1 MGRCMAISLSEF
13 PPSDLASFLRLCDG
27 EWLTVRSR
35 FQLQDGDDDDAL
47 PNPPGGDELEASA
60 GPAIEGPFGGDDP
73 GRTAAESQ
81 EHWHDSARGALL
93 VAYLEP
99 GEPHEPGA
107 LQVTPPAPDSRAGT
121 PQRLH
126 FQAGGGFERRDQAG
140 NALSHGTWELWSD
153 GSLELTQAGIN
164 TVVRERIWFTKPNL
178 RLRSS
183 VERRLDGSPARA
195 SFSSE
200 IRRVSRPAP

>member
-1 MGRCMAISLSEF
+1 LSEF

-35 FQLQDGDDDDAL
+35 FELQTTGDDDA
-47 PNPPGGDELEASA
+47 NPTPPAGAALEASEGQA
-60 GPAIEGPFGGDDP
+60 IQGPYGSDDP
-73 GRTAAESQ
+73 DPTAAAPQ
-81 EHWHDSARGALL
+81 EQWHDSARGALL

-99 GEPHEPGA
+99 LEPDEPGG
-107 LQVTPPAPDSRAGT
+107 LLVTPPTLDSRPVT

-126 FQAGGGFERRDQAG
+126 FQASGIFERQDQAG
-140 NALSHGTWELWSD
+140 IAQSQGAWELWSD
-153 GSLELTQAGIN
+153 GSLELTQAG
-164 TVVRERIWFTKPNL
+164 TEAVVRERIWFTKPNL

-183 VERRLDGSPARA
+183 VERHLDGTPARA

>member
-1 MGRCMAISLSEF
+1 MAISLSEF

-35 FQLQDGDDDDAL
+35 FELQATGDDDAK
-47 PNPPGGDELEASA
+47 PTSPARAGQEASA
-60 GPAIEGPFGGDDP
+60 GQAIQGPFDGDDP
-73 GRTAAESQ
+73 DPTAAAPQ
-81 EHWHDSARGALL
+81 EQWHDSARGALL

-99 GEPHEPGA
+99 VEPDEPGG
-107 LQVTPPAPDSRAGT
+107 LLVTPPTLDSRPGP

-126 FQAGGGFERRDQAG
+126 FQAGGGFERQDQAG
-140 NALSHGTWELWSD
+140 NALSHGNWQLWSD
-153 GSLELTQAGIN
+153 GSLELAQNGADS
-164 TVVRERIWFTKPNL
+164 VVRERIWFTKPNL

-183 VERRLDGSPARA
+183 VERGRDGSPSRA

>member
-1 MGRCMAISLSEF
+1 MSRCMAISLSEF

-35 FQLQDGDDDDAL
+35 FELQNTGDDDA
-47 PNPPGGDELEASA
+47 NPTPPAKAELEPST
-60 GPAIEGPFGGDDP
+60 GPASQGPFGGDDP
-73 GRTAAESQ
+73 GPTASEPHEQ
-81 EHWHDSARGALL
+81 WHDSARGALL

-99 GEPHEPGA
+99 VEPHEPGA
-107 LQVTPPAPDSRAGT
+107 LQVTPPAVDSRSAT

-126 FQAGGGFERRDQAG
+126 FQAGGGFERQDQAG
-140 NALSHGTWELWSD
+140 NALSHGTWQLWSD
-153 GSLELTQAGIN
+153 GSLELAQNGADS
-164 TVVRERIWFTKPNL
+164 VVRERIWFTKPNL

-183 VERRLDGSPARA
+183 VERGRDGSPSRA

>member
-1 MGRCMAISLSEF
+1 MAISLSEF

-35 FQLQDGDDDDAL
+35 FQLEDVGADRA
-47 PNPPGGDELEASA
+47 NPEPPAGAAVVEAA
-60 GPAIEGPFGGDDP
+60 GPAIQGAFGNDDL
-73 GRTAAESQ
+73 GQTATEPREQ
-81 EHWHDSARGALL
+81 WHDSARGALL

-99 GEPHEPGA
+99 GEPHEPGS
-107 LQVTPPAPDSRAGT
+107 LQVTPPALDSRAGT
-121 PQRLH
+121 PQHLH
-126 FQAGGGFERRDQAG
+126 FRAGGGFERRDQAG
-140 NALSHGTWELWSD
+140 NTLSQGTWQLWND
-153 GSLELTQAGIN
+153 GSLELTQAGTN
-164 TVVRERIWFTKPNL
+164 AVVHERIWFTKPNL

-183 VERRLDGSPARA
+183 VECRSDGSPARA